1 MADAARV
8 TIVARR
14 PGTYRATFRA
24 RGFLPGAVYTLAVR
38 GPDGAV
44 RRVRVSG
51 ERTVTLPLRMT
62 GTRGDVT
69 ITNEGPP
76 ARRISVA
83 DGRVV
88 SVQMGEWTLHRTGP
102 A

>member
-1 MADAARV
+1 M
-8 TIVARR
+8 
-14 PGTYRATFRA
+14 
-24 RGFLPGAVYTLAVR
+24 
-38 GPDGAV
+38 
-44 RRVRVSG
+44 
-51 ERTVTLPLRMT
+51 TLPVRMT

-83 DGRVV
+83 DGRIV